1 VKSSPEPY
9 LLLPET
15 YPFRLAIDTQFS
27 DMDAAGIVNN
37 IAIARFYE
45 SARARC
51 LLQIFGRHHLAPPPG
66 AYSSVLVE
74 ITVRYLAECNFPE
87 PVEVGSVVSRVG
99 TSSYGFRQALFQ
111 SGKCVG
117 LCEAAIVCTQH
128 GRSAPLPDEAR
139 QRLQSLLIAPPKA
152 P

>member
-1 VKSSPEPY
+1 VKSTPEPH

-27 DMDAAGIVNN
+27 DMDAAGIINN

-45 SARARC
+45 SARARW
-51 LLQIFGRHHLAPPPG
+51 LLQIFGHDHLAPPADG
-66 AYSSVLVE
+66 YSSVLVE
-74 ITVRYLAECNFPE
+74 ITVRYLAQCNFPE

-111 SGKCVG
+111 GSKCKG
-117 LCEAAIVCTQH
+117 LCEASMVCTQH
-128 GRSAPLPDEAR
+128 GRSAHLPDEAR
-139 QRLQSLLIAPPKA
+139 KRLHSLLVAPPKA
-152 P
+152 T